1 MVKVMTLPPSP
12 FLGVRRYGEGRQYFD
27 TLPEAVNQDYHRPD
41 VMASR

>member
-1 MVKVMTLPPSP
+1 MVKAMTLSSVA